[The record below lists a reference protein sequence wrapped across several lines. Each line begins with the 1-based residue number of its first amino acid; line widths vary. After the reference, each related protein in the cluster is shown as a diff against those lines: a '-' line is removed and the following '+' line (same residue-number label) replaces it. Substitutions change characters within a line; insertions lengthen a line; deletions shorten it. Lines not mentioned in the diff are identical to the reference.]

1 MKEKINFHLIK
12 TLLKKQFI
20 ERTYGYKRKNFD
32 VVGFILRLAII
43 AMLMTVFIIFFGRFM
58 DIYISVKDGGAVN
71 VPLRLGELLSIVYT
85 IVIIFMTISA
95 ISRINHEIFNADDI
109 KTFAAMPIGAKS
121 LFISKLIVIYLNQ
134 LVFSAVAVLT
144 VNITVA
150 IHSAVSPLFFVFT
163 VPACFVLPLITI
175 AIGSV
180 LALPFNLL
188 SRFLQSKFVI
198 NFILVTAIAGG
209 LFYLYSIILGGVK
222 EMLLG
227 DSLRYFFNEAR
238 MSAIAGAVS
247 YMYPAKW
254 FANMFTGT
262 EYLVSGLG
270 IVAVLAVCLVLSVV
284 IINYILRGALQSR
297 VAGTQRFIRRSKPLS
312 NCKSGFFALVKKEF
326 LLIFRTP
333 SYMFSYFSVAV
344 IMPLMVYFCMS
355 ISSSLVTTLVG
366 LECNPELAL
375 FLTLLF
381 GALTN
386 VFCATNISRDGQ
398 MFYTVKAMPFGY
410 KTVFFS
416 KVFLCMLVTVVSQ
429 LATAVLLAST
439 GYLVWYSALFIFIV
453 GTLFGFV
460 HVCVA
465 TRYDFNHARFSTEDD
480 GEIKESDNVV
490 SALIVLGL
498 LVSVLVGGAVFVI
511 RLIMLLFNSDFG
523 YATYL
528 IAGGAA
534 VVSSVLAY
542 LYLIGKLGKKYYEF
556 EGGEL

>member
-1 MKEKINFHLIK
+1 M
-12 TLLKKQFI
+12 
-20 ERTYGYKRKNFD
+20 
-32 VVGFILRLAII
+32 
-43 AMLMTVFIIFFGRFM
+43 
-58 DIYISVKDGGAVN
+58 
-71 VPLRLGELLSIVYT
+71 
-85 IVIIFMTISA
+85 
-95 ISRINHEIFNADDI
+95 
-109 KTFAAMPIGAKS
+109 
-121 LFISKLIVIYLNQ
+121 
-134 LVFSAVAVLT
+134 
-144 VNITVA
+144 
-150 IHSAVSPLFFVFT
+150 FT

-254 FANMFTGT
+254 FADMFTGT

-312 NCKSGFFALVKKEF
+312 SCKSGFFALVKKEF

-439 GYLVWYSALFIFIV
+439 GYLVWYSALFIFMV

-528 IAGGAA
+528 IASGAA